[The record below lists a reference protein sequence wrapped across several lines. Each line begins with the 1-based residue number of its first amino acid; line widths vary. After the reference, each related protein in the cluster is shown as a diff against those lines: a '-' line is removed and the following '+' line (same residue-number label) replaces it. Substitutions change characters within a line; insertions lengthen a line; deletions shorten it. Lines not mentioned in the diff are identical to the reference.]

1 MEVEYYGKKYNL
13 SKSKYK
19 KFRHRCESKKFT
31 PEQNHIWLGKME
43 EIFKE
48 NNLKDNPV
56 KKEILFTKIIYL
68 ILFSILIVLI
78 ALIFNPFVVICL
90 IGLLAMTYKML
101 VK

>member
-19 KFRHRCESKKFT
+19 KFRHRCGSKKFT

-68 ILFSILIVLI
+68 SLIHI
-78 ALIFNPFVVICL
+78 
-90 IGLLAMTYKML
+90 
-101 VK
+101 